1 MPLYS
6 VDVPTLRAITG
17 GFRGA
22 RFQSHSLTRHKTSM
36 HIARSAR
43 SRPVTTYR
51 NAPSSGAITGLS
63 YPAILK
69 GCPPKYQGFQLSPQP
84 PDISRCP
91 QQPTSSAHVRPLRAA
106 HARDFHPFTVI
117 RVRCVTTSPVSVSP
131 NPSLLLGGLG
141 RRGYFKPQRPT
152 FVVPAQLRAY
162 DFGSGNNGMASA
174 RCLRFYWQ

>member
-51 NAPSSGAITGLS
+51 NAPSCGAITGLS
-63 YPAILK
+63 YTAILK
-69 GCPPKYQGFQLSPQP
+69 GCPSKYQGFQLSPQP
-84 PDISRCP
+84 PDTSRCP
-91 QQPTSSAHVRPLRAA
+91 QQPTSPAHVRPLRAA

-131 NPSLLLGGLG
+131 NPSFFAWWIGSKDGITPSSAL
-141 RRGYFKPQRPT
+141 RMPH
-152 FVVPAQLRAY
+152 QLY
-162 DFGSGNNGMASA
+162 
-174 RCLRFYWQ
+174 

>member
-69 GCPPKYQGFQLSPQP
+69 GCPSKYQGFQLSPQP
-84 PDISRCP
+84 PDTSRCP

-131 NPSLLLGGLG
+131 NPSFFCLVDWVEGWN
-141 RRGYFKPQRPT
+141 YTIQRPT
-152 FVVPAQLRAY
+152 YAAPALLEACG
-162 DFGSGNNGMASA
+162 FGSGNKTNG
-174 RCLRFYWQ
+174 